1 MGGYLTFSDKHSRT
15 TGTAIRKEDSFRIA
29 PVAVA
34 ITAVAALL
42 IVAVAAVLPYRS
54 DYSVQVSHSGGQD
67 QTGFDAQKMTD
78 EEKKQRLPSYSIRSS
93 LRPSVPGPSSATPVL
108 VLVLVHVA
116 YGAGHDG
123 IAAVSARSGPRRT
136 SQQGQ
141 DAKVSCSTVPSYNTL
156 LKLRPW
162 PVFCLVCIWLLQG
175 TQGRFEVRRGQ
186 IAGLVVLDRDQAGT
200 ANGSGVVK

>member
-1 MGGYLTFSDKHSRT
+1 
-15 TGTAIRKEDSFRIA
+15 
-29 PVAVA
+29 
-34 ITAVAALL
+34 
-42 IVAVAAVLPYRS
+42 
-54 DYSVQVSHSGGQD
+54 
-67 QTGFDAQKMTD
+67 MTD

-93 LRPSVPGPSSATPVL
+93 LRPSVPGPSSSTPVL

-116 YGAGHDG
+116 YGAGRDG

-141 DAKVSCSTVPSYNTL
+141 VAKVSCSTVPSYNTL

-175 TQGRFEVRRGQ
+175 TQEVRRGQ
-186 IAGLVVLDRDQAGT
+186 IAGLVVLDRDQVGT